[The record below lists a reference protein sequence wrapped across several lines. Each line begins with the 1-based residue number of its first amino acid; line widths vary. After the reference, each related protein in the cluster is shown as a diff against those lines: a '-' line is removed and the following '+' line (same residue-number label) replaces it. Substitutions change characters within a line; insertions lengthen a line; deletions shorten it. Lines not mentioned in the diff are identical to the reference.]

1 MEILTLIIL
10 ILGIFK
16 LVKMNDELTSMGR
29 KLDSLKYSLNNMPNG
44 VQKEAQEIKLA
55 PKPELKP
62 LKLEIIKEKKFKIK
76 TEPSVFEKLQ
86 KRFGNKSLED
96 FLIGNLLLNVSIVA
110 FVLGVG
116 FFLKYSIDQNWIP
129 IWGRILIGITIAIAM
144 LFGGIKTFQNSHKL
158 FSEGLFGGGIA
169 ILYLS
174 IFAGF
179 ALDGFAFLSLGVAF
193 GAMIAITLL
202 SGLIAVRYNSMT
214 TAVFGLIGGFV
225 TPFLINSGSNNIEGL
240 MIYILI
246 LNLGVLYI
254 AISKKWSLLNWL
266 AFGFTALIEIGT
278 VLQSSELFY
287 FLLAMYFVLFI
298 IYSIVPFINEL
309 REKNLT
315 LTPPLVILFGAN
327 LLLFL
332 GVSAKLFLSYGIEF
346 KYFSIITTFIA
357 SYLLLYVYY
366 LKQKGEF
373 AQNLLFTI
381 LAQAL
386 GLLLLTPAIL
396 FEGEILS
403 AVWAIESVILLWI
416 AQKTG
421 QKSFLWFG
429 LIGLTLSFFRYLG
442 INITDI
448 YYLQNEQTYFQD
460 LIKQTITAILV
471 IGAFF
476 ISFKL
481 KLNDSLQIETKKYY
495 AKELMIGGGVF
506 LLFAFLNAEVANWA
520 KLFFPKAQQ
529 ISVTLLWVLFGII
542 MFVISLRQNIVQ
554 GKNIAMVLISVAI
567 LKAFFIDLAD
577 ADALYRIIL
586 FMVVGVL
593 LFVLAYYYKG
603 ISNNR

>member
-1 MEILTLIIL
+1 
-10 ILGIFK
+10 
-16 LVKMNDELTSMGR
+16 
-29 KLDSLKYSLNNMPNG
+29 
-44 VQKEAQEIKLA
+44 
-55 PKPELKP
+55 
-62 LKLEIIKEKKFKIK
+62 
-76 TEPSVFEKLQ
+76 
-86 KRFGNKSLED
+86 
-96 FLIGNLLLNVSIVA
+96 
-110 FVLGVG
+110 
-116 FFLKYSIDQNWIP
+116 
-129 IWGRILIGITIAIAM
+129 
-144 LFGGIKTFQNSHKL
+144 
-158 FSEGLFGGGIA
+158 
-169 ILYLS
+169 
-174 IFAGF
+174 
-179 ALDGFAFLSLGVAF
+179 
-193 GAMIAITLL
+193 
-202 SGLIAVRYNSMT
+202 MT

-246 LNLGVLYI
+246 LNLGILYI
-254 AISKKWSLLNWL
+254 AISKKWSALNWL
-266 AFGFTALIEIGT
+266 AFTFTTLIEFGT

-287 FLLAMYFVLFI
+287 FLLTIYFVLFM

-315 LTPPLVILFGAN
+315 LNPPLVILFGAN

-332 GVSAKLFLSYGIEF
+332 GVSAKLFLSYDIEF
-346 KYFSIITTFIA
+346 KYFSIITICIA
-357 SYLLLYVYY
+357 SYLLLYAYY
-366 LKQKGEF
+366 LKLQGKF

-386 GLLLLTPAIL
+386 ALLLLTPAIL
-396 FEGEILS
+396 LKGEILS
-403 AVWAIESVILLWI
+403 AVWAIESVVLLLI

-429 LIGLTLSFFRYLG
+429 LLGLTLSFLRYLG
-442 INITDI
+442 INIVDI

-471 IGAFF
+471 IGAFL
-476 ISFKL
+476 ISFRL
-481 KLNDSLQIETKKYY
+481 KFNDSLQIETKKYY

-506 LLFAFLNAEVANWA
+506 LFFAFLNAEIANWA

-542 MFVISLRQNIVQ
+542 MFVVSLRQNIVP
-554 GKNIAMVLISVAI
+554 GKNIAMALISVAI

-593 LFVLAYYYKG
+593 LFILAYYYKG